1 MPTLLHLDSS
11 PLGEASISRHL
22 TSEFVDSWKL
32 ANPDGKVIT
41 RDLTKSG
48 LVTIDAAWIGA
59 AYTPEASRTAEQR
72 QALALSDELLEELFA
87 ADEYVFGVPM
97 HNFSIPGVFKLWI
110 DQIARAGRTFAY
122 VNGAPKGLLTGKKA
136 TFLITSGGVYD
147 AGTAMASFNFVEPYL
162 RTVFAFL
169 GVTET
174 TFQNAGGTAALRS
187 GGSREEFLTPQVAA
201 IRARFAAEPVLVN

>member
-11 PLGEASISRHL
+11 ALGEASISRHL

>member
-59 AYTPEASRTAEQR
+59 AYTPEASRTAEQK

-97 HNFSIPGVFKLWI
+97 HNFSIPGTFKLWI
-110 DQIARAGRTFAY
+110 DQIARVGKTFAY
-122 VNGAPKGLLTGKKA
+122 ADGAPKGLLTGKKA
-136 TFLITSGGVYD
+136 TFLIASGGVYG
-147 AGTAMASFNFVEPYL
+147 AGSAMASFNFVEPYL

-169 GVTET
+169 GVAET
-174 TFQNAGGTAALRS
+174 TFQTAGGTASLNY
-187 GGSREEFLTPQVAA
+187 GGNREEFLTPQVEA

>member
-59 AYTPEASRTAEQR
+59 AYTPEASRTAEQK

>member
-97 HNFSIPGVFKLWI
+97 HNFSIPGTFKLWI
-110 DQIARAGRTFAY
+110 DQIARAGKTFAY
-122 VNGAPKGLLTGKKA
+122 VDGAPKGLLTGKKA
-136 TFLITSGGVYD
+136 TFLIASGGVYG
-147 AGTAMASFNFVEPYL
+147 AGSAMASFNFVEPYL